1 MSNRLHDEL
10 LQHTERMGMKSIEDE
25 QDCHTDIA
33 HDSCSDDYL
42 SSSDNADSIPGET
55 QHSEKKVEYRTISE
69 NGGNSS
75 SNSDNLENQISSL
88 QCELN
93 DMRSDRYV
101 MFGHDMTWKEHL
113 EWTLQILTE
122 SQSVDRGPGSGQ
134 EKPSKRHA
142 AKYRVIVVA
151 FAYELMGKEQ
161 ERQNDNQKLLEE
173 VLLWLKKVPRDS
185 ESGRFKTATDLFSR
199 AKLVLKKDR
208 ECLVR

>member
-1 MSNRLHDEL
+1 
-10 LQHTERMGMKSIEDE
+10 MKGIEDE

-69 NGGNSS
+69 NEGNSGN
-75 SNSDNLENQISSL
+75 NSDNLENQISSL

-113 EWTLQILTE
+113 ESFYLKILTE
-122 SQSVDRGPGSGQ
+122 SQSVDHGTGSGQ
-134 EKPSKRHA
+134 ERPSKRHA
-142 AKYRVIVVA
+142 AKYQAIVVA
-151 FAYELMGKEQ
+151 FAYKLMGKEQ
-161 ERQNDNQKLLEE
+161 ERQNDNQKLPE
-173 VLLWLKKVPRDS
+173 
-185 ESGRFKTATDLFSR
+185 GATR
-199 AKLVLKKDR
+199 
-208 ECLVR
+208 